1 MLRPQPSQKIKNHY
15 DKVMRDIKGDYIYY
29 RWGDSEIKRRHFRQT
44 ELALENALKKI
55 EPAGDVLEI
64 GCGPAVWT
72 NLFIENARRLL
83 LIDIS
88 KEMLEKAHER
98 ITSCNQGGYKDK
110 VKYQL
115 GDFASIPLEENQFD
129 TIISIRAFEYM
140 SDKRGV
146 INKCYGILRKGGRLL
161 ISTKNKAWLD
171 HTLVLKAIKNV
182 PNESI
187 PIGMAIQMDLVDW
200 KDLMDMFRE
209 TGFRKVYTFPAVFG
223 SYHRPLI
230 WNPGLLVCDILHKY
244 LYKRSISRMVNPLVE
259 SYLTIG
265 EK

>member
-1 MLRPQPSQKIKNHY
+1 MLGPPIPEKIKNHY
-15 DKVMRDIKGDYIYY
+15 DKVMGDIKGDYIYY

-44 ELALENALKKI
+44 ELALINALEKI
-55 EPAGDVLEI
+55 EPADDVLEI

-88 KEMLEKAHER
+88 KEMLEKACER
-98 ITSCNQGGYKDK
+98 ITSLKQGSYKDK
-110 VKYQL
+110 VSYQL
-115 GDFASIPLEENQFD
+115 GDFGSIPLQEDQFD

-161 ISTKNKAWLD
+161 ICTKNKAWLD
-171 HTLVLKAIKNV
+171 HTLELKAIKNV

-200 KDLMDMFRE
+200 KDLMLMFRE
-209 TGFRKVYTFPAVFG
+209 AGFRKVCTFPAVFG

-230 WNPGLLVCDILHKY
+230 WNMGLLVCDILHKY
-244 LYKRSISRMVNPLVE
+244 LYKRTISKMFNPLIE